1 MKKYILV
8 SILGI
13 SLVAC
18 TAKKAVAE
26 STNNKNTTV
35 EVLEAPIVPL
45 TAELA
50 AGKSVFEAKCNKCHD
65 LPVPSHYTKERW
77 VPIMKGMQKAAKI
90 SDEERELVYNYVTMN
105 H

>member
-1 MKKYILV
+1 MAI
-8 SILGI
+8 GFI
-13 SLVAC
+13 SC
-18 TAKKAVAE
+18 NAKKAV
-26 STNNKNTTV
+26 V
-35 EVLEAPIVPL
+35 ENVKDVQTSEVSAPTIPL

-105 H
+105 L